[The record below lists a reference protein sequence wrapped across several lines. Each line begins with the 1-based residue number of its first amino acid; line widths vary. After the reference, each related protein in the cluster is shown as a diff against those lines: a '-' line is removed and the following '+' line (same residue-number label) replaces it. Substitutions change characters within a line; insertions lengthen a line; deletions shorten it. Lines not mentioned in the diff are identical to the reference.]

1 MAAAPAT
8 LPAMDSLGSPAT
20 TQWLLPDVFSLGQH
34 VFSSAYKPPQQPPPP
49 PQQQQPPSQLDE
61 SWQWRLQA
69 DYQRQTKLRQSPAAD
84 ATNTSSTSGLTYQMS
99 QQAAAAAAAAT
110 AAGSGAVDGGIAS
123 LGFEKGSLVMRNSR
137 MLPVAG
143 DDEHLHG
150 NGADASASN
159 GSESSGSSGSG
170 PHHQEAGSAG
180 VDNTKRGVLAAA
192 QLQQSGQGRP
202 WGGAQQ
208 DMAWA
213 SPGGLAGAGRA
224 NGSAPVDATDSMW
237 RAWQQAELQSKLAKA
252 TAASAPNGVQQWQP
266 QQQQQ
271 LSPQAGFSA
280 TLNFVAGS
288 SPQSAM
294 AAASVGGEASGL
306 KVAAAGAA
314 TNSVVSVSAG
324 DTRLKKPKNMYR
336 GVRQRHCSKWVAEIR
351 FPQKRSRVWLGT
363 FDCPVAAARA
373 YDRAAIKLRGDKA
386 QINFPGL
393 ARLPPAL
400 AGDHLQDGGGS
411 NGKVTS
417 ADLREASASQHLGVS
432 ASLMQMGSEATS
444 KPEPPPAAIWQQEDA
459 RQQQQAA
466 TRGQVETT
474 LTPSSWQSS
483 AVSDLL
489 ASSRGAA
496 MSSAPWYNQGASQ
509 AAPTIHDV
517 VVRSG
522 GVGWGG
528 SNVGSGAEHS
538 WLHEHRHPE
547 EYWRQMD

>member
-8 LPAMDSLGSPAT
+8 LTAMDSLGSPAT

-34 VFSSAYKPPQQPPPP
+34 VFTSAYKSPQPPPPPP
-49 PQQQQPPSQLDE
+49 PQQQQQPTPSQLDE
-61 SWQWRLQA
+61 SWQWRMQA
-69 DYQRQTKLRQSPAAD
+69 EYQRQAKQRQSPAAD
-84 ATNTSSTSGLTYQMS
+84 ATNTSSTSELTYQMS
-99 QQAAAAAAAAT
+99 QQAAAVAAAAAAT
-110 AAGSGAVDGGIAS
+110 AAGSGAVDGGITS
-123 LGFEKGSLVMRNSR
+123 LGFCPDKGSLVMRNSR
-137 MLPVAG
+137 MLTAAG
-143 DDEHLHG
+143 KDEHHHG

-170 PHHQEAGSAG
+170 PHHQEVGSAG
-180 VDNTKRGVLAAA
+180 ADDTKRGVLAAA
-192 QLQQSGQGRP
+192 QLQQGGQGRL
-202 WGGAQQ
+202 WGAAQQ

-213 SPGGLAGAGRA
+213 TPGGLAGTARA

-237 RAWQQAELQSKLAKA
+237 PAWQQAELQSKLAKA
-252 TAASAPNGVQQWQP
+252 AAASAANGVQQWQP
-266 QQQQQ
+266 PQQPP
-271 LSPQAGFSA
+271 PQAGFSA
-280 TLNFVAGS
+280 TLDFVGSS
-288 SPQSAM
+288 SPQLAM
-294 AAASVGGEASGL
+294 ASVGGKASGL
-306 KVAAAGAA
+306 TVAAAGAA
-314 TNSVVSVSAG
+314 SNGVVSVSAG
-324 DTRLKKPKNMYR
+324 DSRLKKPKNMYR
-336 GVRQRHCSKWVAEIR
+336 GVRQRHCGKWVAEIR

-363 FDCPVAAARA
+363 
-373 YDRAAIKLRGDKA
+373 
-386 QINFPGL
+386 
-393 ARLPPAL
+393 
-400 AGDHLQDGGGS
+400 

-444 KPEPPPAAIWQQEDA
+444 KPEPLPAAIWQQEDA

-466 TRGQVETT
+466 THGQVETT
-474 LTPSSWQSS
+474 LTPSSWQSN

-509 AAPTIHDV
+509 APSTIQDV

-528 SNVGSGAEHS
+528 SNVGNSAEHS

-547 EYWRQMD
+547 EYWRQMDGRSAAHQGPDQLSLLPNLDHAAFR